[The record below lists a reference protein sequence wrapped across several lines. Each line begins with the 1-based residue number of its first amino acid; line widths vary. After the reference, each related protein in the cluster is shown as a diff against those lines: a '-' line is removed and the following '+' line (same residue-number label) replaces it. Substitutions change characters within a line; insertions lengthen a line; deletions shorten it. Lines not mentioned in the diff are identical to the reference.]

1 MQVKDIM
8 TQDAYICYET
18 DTVENVMAYMA
29 KKKTSGLP
37 IVDSE
42 MHVVGFISDGDMMG
56 FISRKRPILLDFYDH
71 TSVIYDEVSF
81 KEKLESLMK
90 KNVMELATTRVVTVD
105 AEDYVDEAAEILAK
119 KKIKKLPVV
128 DENGKLVGVISRS
141 TIVRSIMSDMIETFE
156 GGKNE

>member
-18 DTVENVMAYMA
+18 DTVENAMAYMA

-141 TIVRSIMSDMIETFE
+141 TIVRRIMSDMIETFE